1 LTGAPWIETCPRL
14 VHGVTVRDG
23 QIGVHGVII
32 DFQDPFLG
40 PGVSHSAT
48 YLPSVCAEQGA
59 LLASW
64 HAPRLHL
71 AGRAESKRVKWRVR
85 RMDAGRLGTAGHPR
99 PLCAQASHSLATRA
113 ARLQFRLSSTAC
125 SARVSADGIPHGT
138 SPSPAY
144 LDHVYMRKVC
154 CWMHRIK
161 ATSALS
167 MPIVRSVSSSM

>member
-1 LTGAPWIETCPRL
+1 M
-14 VHGVTVRDG
+14 HGVTVRDG

-85 RMDAGRLGTAGHPR
+85 RMDAGRMYRELGAEGWVPR
-99 PLCAQASHSLATRA
+99 AIHGRSALRHRTHSLPG
-113 ARLQFRLSSTAC
+113 LQGYSF
-125 SARVSADGIPHGT
+125 V
-138 SPSPAY
+138 
-144 LDHVYMRKVC
+144 
-154 CWMHRIK
+154 
-161 ATSALS
+161 
-167 MPIVRSVSSSM
+167 